1 MRSLLRFVAP
11 GMRRLRFTGLRV
23 RLAAA
28 FTAVA
33 LLASVLA
40 SGISYVLLRRV
51 MLQRAQDA
59 VLNDVR
65 ATLAQQIPPAL
76 PPDVE
81 PLVAASL
88 EDALGSMPGRE
99 AVAVTVPLRGETG
112 LPPPGVLDVP
122 VTREFARRAMRGVV
136 FQRVRRHGTPYLLVG
151 ARVTGYETTVDE
163 PWRTTPPMVF
173 VSASLRREA
182 ADLALFTRTLLIA
195 DTAALAAALALALL
209 ATGGVLRPV
218 RRLGAAARALGEG
231 RLDTRVRVRGRDELA
246 DLAETFNRTAEALE
260 RTVTELRAMEAASRR
275 FVADV
280 SHELRTPLTSMIA
293 MTDVLAEEA
302 AEDGGADGGGGAA
315 ARLVADET
323 RRLGALVEHLIEIS
337 RFDAGAAALVLDDV
351 NVADAVGATLK
362 ARGWQE
368 EVAVEG
374 PADLFVRLDPRRFDV
389 IVANLAGNA
398 LKHGRPPVSLRF
410 GRPEGE
416 GAGGVRVVV
425 ADRGPGLPADVA
437 PVVFD
442 RFVKAEAAR
451 TRSEGSG
458 LGLSIA
464 RENALLHGG
473 TLEAANGPEGGAV
486 FTLWLPDGEAEELL

>member
-1 MRSLLRFVAP
+1 MRGPLRLAAP
-11 GMRRLRFTGLRV
+11 WVRRLRFTGLRV

-59 VLNDVR
+59 VINDIR
-65 ATLAQQIPPAL
+65 TTLAQQIPSDL
-76 PPDVE
+76 PPDTE
-81 PLVAASL
+81 PLVSAAL
-88 EDALGSMPGRE
+88 EDALAGAPGRR
-99 AVAVTVPLRGETG
+99 AVAVPTRPDEAE
-112 LPPPGVLDVP
+112 LPPPDILDVP
-122 VTREFARRAMRGVV
+122 VTPEFARRATRGVV
-136 FQRVRRHGTPYLLVG
+136 FQRVERHGTPYLLVG
-151 ARVTGYETTVDE
+151 ASVTGFRTSPEE

-182 ADLALFTRTLLIA
+182 ADLWLFTRTLLIA
-195 DTAALAAALALALL
+195 DAAALAAALALALL

-218 RRLGAAARALGEG
+218 RRLGTAARALGEG
-231 RLDTRVRVRGRDELA
+231 RLDTRVRVQGRDELA
-246 DLAETFNRTAEALE
+246 DLAHTFNRTAEALE

-293 MTDVLAEEA
+293 MTDVLAEES
-302 AEDGGADGGGGAA
+302 AEGGGGGDAA
-315 ARLVADET
+315 TRLVADET
-323 RRLGALVEHLIEIS
+323 RRLGTLVEHLIEIS

-351 NVADAVGATLK
+351 NVADAVGATLE
-362 ARGWQE
+362 ARGWRD

-416 GAGGVRVVV
+416 ESGGVRVVV

-437 PVVFD
+437 TSVFD

-451 TRSEGSG
+451 SRSEGSG

-464 RENALLHGG
+464 RENAVLHGG

-486 FTLWLPDGEAEELL
+486 FTLWLPDGERDERS

>member
-1 MRSLLRFVAP
+1 MTRPLRFAARWV
-11 GMRRLRFTGLRV
+11 RRLRFTGLRV

-59 VLNDVR
+59 VINDVGT
-65 ATLAQQIPPAL
+65 ALAQQVPPDL
-76 PPDVE
+76 PPDAG
-81 PLVAASL
+81 PLVEAAL
-88 EDALGSMPGRE
+88 EDALGSKPGRKVD
-99 AVAVTVPLRGETG
+99 AVPVPMGDKGG
-112 LPPPGVLDVP
+112 LPAPEGLDVP
-122 VTREFARRAMRGVV
+122 VTREFAKRAVEGVV
-136 FQRVRRHGTPYLLVG
+136 FQRVNRHGTPYLLVG
-151 ARVTGYETTVDE
+151 ARINRYAGPMRDE
-163 PWRTTPPMVF
+163 AWRTKPPMVF

-182 ADLALFTRTLLIA
+182 DDLWLFTRTLLIA
-195 DTAALAAALALALL
+195 DALALAAALALALL

-231 RLDTRVRVRGRDELA
+231 RLDTRVRVQGRDELA
-246 DLAETFNRTAEALE
+246 DLASTFNRTAEALE
-260 RTVTELRAMEAASRR
+260 RTVTELSAMEAASRR

-302 AEDGGADGGGGAA
+302 AEGAGGGDAA
-315 ARLVADET
+315 ARLVAHET
-323 RRLGALVEHLIEIS
+323 RRLGTLVEHLIEIS
-337 RFDAGAAALVLDDV
+337 RFDSGAAALVLDDV
-351 NVADAVGATLK
+351 DVADAIGATLG
-362 ARGWQE
+362 ARGWRK

-374 PADLFVRLDPRRFDV
+374 PAGLLVRLDPRRFDV
-389 IVANLAGNA
+389 IIANLAGNA

-410 GRPEGE
+410 GRPERE

-425 ADRGPGLPADVA
+425 ADRGSGLPADVA

-451 TRSEGSG
+451 SRSEGSG

-464 RENALLHGG
+464 MENALLHGG

-486 FTLWLPDGEAEELL
+486 FTLWLPDGEREESP